1 MLITAAFETAKAAIG
16 SFASGGFTGPGAW
29 NEEKGVV
36 HANEFVANRHATA
49 NPSVMPVLSLIDAA
63 QKSGS
68 VANLTSADIASV
80 LPPSSTL
87 SAGSGSAAAPTSRQL
102 TAMLAAATRANQ
114 QLLER
119 LKQPLVAETYASGRH
134 GVNEAQDLLERMK
147 SNVRRG

>member
-1 MLITAAFETAKAAIG
+1 M
-16 SFASGGFTGPGAW
+16 
-29 NEEKGVV
+29 V

-80 LPPSSTL
+80 LPTTSMVTP
-87 SAGSGSAAAPTSRQL
+87 AGSNRSQQGNREL
-102 TAMLAAATRANQ
+102 LGMLAAANKTNQ
-114 QLLER
+114 MLLAR
-119 LKQPLVAETYASGRH
+119 LKQPLVAETYASGRR